1 MIRRFLLIF
10 ALLGAAIAAAKGYK
24 VTLFQ
29 PATVG
34 DVQLAAGD
42 YRLDVVGDKLVMKG
56 DKVTAESPVKQ
67 ETGDTHYLATTVRFD
82 NSAGKM
88 RIQEVHLGGTSTKLV
103 LAASG
108 TN

>member
-1 MIRRFLLIF
+1 VIF
-10 ALLGAAIAAAKGYK
+10 ALLGAAFASAKSYN

-29 PATVG
+29 PAMVG
-34 DVQLAAGD
+34 DVQLAPGD
-42 YRLDVVGDKLVMKG
+42 YKLDVVGDKLVFKG
-56 DKVTAESPVKQ
+56 GKSVVAASPVKQ
-67 ETGDTHYLATTVRFD
+67 ETGDTHYLTTTVRFD

>member
-10 ALLGAAIAAAKGYK
+10 ALLGAAIAAAKSYK

-42 YRLDVVGDKLVMKG
+42 YQLDVIGEKLVFKG
-56 DKVTAESPVKQ
+56 GKVTAESPVKQ
-67 ETGDTHYLATTVRFD
+67 ETGDARYLTTTVRFD

-88 RIQEVHLGGTSTKLV
+88 RIQEVHLGGTSTRLV
-103 LAASG
+103 LTA
-108 TN
+108 N